1 MNTMKLIALAALAAT
16 LTFGADEKVTSAA
29 PVNPAPLAK
38 AAPVVKI
45 RALTK
50 DEQLELASRIWEAGM
65 LATQAEASPAVL
77 AAKAAMQRRDEAVDK
92 VRIAIGCKACGFN
105 VGDGKVTVLEP
116 PPPPVAAAA
125 PAENSDR
132 AR

>member
-1 MNTMKLIALAALAAT
+1 MKTIALAALAAT
-16 LTFGADEKVTSAA
+16 LIFAAEEKVTQ
-29 PVNPAPLAK
+29 PNPIAAK
-38 AAPVVKI
+38 AGPAVKI

-50 DEQLELASRIWEAGM
+50 DEQLELAARISEAGM
-65 LATQAEASPAVL
+65 LSSQAEASPAVL
-77 AAKAAMQRRDEAVDK
+77 AAKAAIQRRDEAVDK
-92 VRIAIGCKACGFN
+92 VRLAIGCKACGFN

-125 PAENSDR
+125 PAETSDR

>member
-16 LTFGADEKVTSAA
+16 LTFGADENITQ
-29 PVNPAPLAK
+29 AK
-38 AAPVVKI
+38 AAPSVKI

-50 DEQLELASRIWEAGM
+50 DEQLELAARSSEAA
-65 LATQAEASPAVL
+65 LLSSQAEASPAVL
-77 AAKAAMQRRDEAVDK
+77 AAKAAIQRRDEAVDK
-92 VRIAIGCKACGFN
+92 VRLAIGCKTCGFN
-105 VGDGKVTVLEP
+105 VGEGKVTVLEP

-125 PAENSDR
+125 PAANTGTSNR